1 MKLPVAA
8 VRLALLACITVPGL
22 TSCQA
27 QQAPS
32 STQQKIAALQGLR
45 DSGVLSED
53 EYQQK
58 VAALQGPGTAPRA
71 TASTA
76 GGPPVVHTLMD
87 QTWNMPAAT
96 VKVPRGWGFS
106 GGVLHAAGGACTV
119 TGTSAVMHIEAPDGN
134 EGLVAMPALRAQ
146 YVSDPQLMR
155 QYASSGCLVAKG
167 MTAEDF
173 LKNIVIPKARPGARI
188 LDSGPDPQLEAS
200 LAQIRQSMAG
210 LRGAPPTISSA
221 RVRISYTRYGQPVE
235 EFVSGITSCSRSQ
248 IPGTPG
254 FSVDCTADQ
263 LFLLHAPAGQLDA
276 LAARKDLIDLKP
288 SPAWQQRLAQDNQNY
303 QQASQEHMLRQQDRN
318 TAAASAY
325 LQNNKDQMAATA
337 AKGQANV
344 DMIHRIG
351 NTSMNIDK
359 QRQDGID
366 HAAQGTALS
375 MSNSNIY
382 TDPNTGKQVQ
392 LSDQYGDTY
401 VNAEGTMT
409 QQTNSASGP
418 IGGGWWTEMV
428 PSY

>member
-8 VRLALLACITVPGL
+8 VRLTLLACITVPGL

-27 QQAPS
+27 QKAS
-32 STQQKIAALQGLR
+32 TSTQQKIAALQGLR
-45 DSGVLSED
+45 DSGVISND

-58 VAALQGPGTAPRA
+58 VAALQGAGPAPTGAAR
-71 TASTA
+71 T
-76 GGPPVVHTLMD
+76 GGAAVTHTLMD
-87 QTWNMPAAT
+87 QAWGLPAAT
-96 VKVPRGWGFS
+96 VKAPRGWGFA

-119 TGTSAVMHIEAPDGN
+119 TGTSAIMHIEAPDDS
-134 EGLVAMPALRAQ
+134 EGYVSVPALRAQ
-146 YVSDPQLMR
+146 YVSDPQTMH
-155 QYASSGCLVAKG
+155 QYASQGCLVATG

-173 LKNIVIPKARPGARI
+173 LKSIVIPRMRPGARI
-188 LDSGPDPQLEAS
+188 LGSGPDPQLEA
-200 LAQIRQSMAG
+200 AVGQIKQSMAG
-210 LRGAPPTISSA
+210 LGGPPPVVSSA
-221 RVRISYTRYGQPVE
+221 RIRISYTRSGHPVE
-235 EFVSGITSCSRSQ
+235 EFVSGLTSCTRSP
-248 IPGTPG
+248 IPGTPA

-263 LFLLHAPAGQLDA
+263 MSLLHAPVGQLDA
-276 LAARKDLIDLKP
+276 LAARKDMVDLKP
-288 SPAWQQRLAQDNQNY
+288 NPAWQQRLAQDNQNF
-303 QQASQEHMLRQQDRN
+303 QQAAQSHILREQDRN
-318 TAAASAY
+318 AQNASAY

-351 NTSMNIDK
+351 NTSMAIDK

-366 HAAQGTALS
+366 HSAQGTAMS

-392 LSDQYGDTY
+392 LSDQYGHTY

>member
-1 MKLPVAA
+1 MKHPLA
-8 VRLALLACITVPGL
+8 VVRIALLACITVPGL

-27 QQAPS
+27 QKAAT
-32 STQQKIAALQGLR
+32 STQQKITALQGLR
-45 DSGVLSED
+45 DSGVISSD

-58 VAALQGPGTAPRA
+58 VAALQGAGPAPSSVSH
-71 TASTA
+71 T
-76 GGPPVVHTLMD
+76 GGAAAAHTLMD
-87 QTWNMPAAT
+87 QAWGLPAAT
-96 VKVPRGWGFS
+96 VKIPRGWGFA

-119 TGTSAVMHIEAPDGN
+119 TGTSAVMHIEAPDDS

-146 YVSDPQLMR
+146 YVSDPQTMQ
-155 QYASSGCLVAKG
+155 QYASQGCLVATG
-167 MTAEDF
+167 LTAEAF
-173 LKNIVIPKARPGARI
+173 LKSIVIPRMRPGARI
-188 LDSGPDPQLEAS
+188 LDSGPDPQLAAAVS
-200 LAQIRQSMAG
+200 QIRQSMAG
-210 LRGAPPTISSA
+210 LRGAPPVVSSA
-221 RVRISYTRYGQPVE
+221 RIRISYTRNGRPVE
-235 EFVSGITSCSRSQ
+235 EFVSGLTTCTRSP
-248 IPGTPG
+248 IPGTPA

-263 LFLLHAPAGQLDA
+263 MSLLHAPQGQLDA
-276 LAARKDLIDLKP
+276 LAARKDMVDLKP
-288 SPAWQQRLAQDNQNY
+288 NPAWQERLAQDNQNF
-303 QQASQEHMLRQQDRN
+303 QQAAQNHILREQDRN
-318 TAAASAY
+318 TQNANAY

-359 QRQDGID
+359 QRQGAID
-366 HAAQGTALS
+366 QSAQGTALS
-375 MSNSNIY
+375 MTNSNIY

-392 LSDQYGDTY
+392 LSDQYGHTY